1 MTSHRETWH
10 RPLSAVLLLS
20 ALLGGNGQT
29 GAQEPKKEAK
39 PEASARPAFR
49 DADAVRVLDE
59 LRQAL
64 ESNSGSR
71 LLKLFDA
78 RRMPGYG
85 AFRDQIAEFLE
96 RYDAFQVDY
105 HVTQVTV
112 DGEFGAMLAEVVL
125 EATPGDGTTPKV
137 RRQVP
142 ARLVVAWNGKSW
154 KIADFAPRSL
164 FR

>member
-1 MTSHRETWH
+1 M
-10 RPLSAVLLLS
+10 
-20 ALLGGNGQT
+20 
-29 GAQEPKKEAK
+29 GAQEPKKHAK
-39 PEASARPAFR
+39 PEASARPAFT

-64 ESNSGSR
+64 ESNSRSR
-71 LLKLFDA
+71 FLKLFDA

-96 RYDAFQVDY
+96 SYDAFQLGY

-125 EATPGDGTTPKV
+125 EAAPSDGTTPKI
-137 RRQVP
+137 RREVP
-142 ARLVVAWNGKSW
+142 ARLVVTWDGKSW